1 MAAIIFGTEDLAAL
15 ASFYLSNDSHTKPI
29 AFCVDGKFIKESL
42 FDGLPVIPFEEIQTA
57 YPPMDHCFLAPL
69 QDNHLRMEKAK
80 EIKDKGY
87 SLISYVSTKA
97 TVFSSVGE
105 NCFILEDNTIQP
117 FVTIGNNV
125 IMWSG
130 NHIGHHSTIKDN
142 VFFSS
147 HVVLSGHCVVEQF
160 CWLGVNS
167 TIKDHVTLAEGT
179 FIAMSS
185 MVTKDTTPYTKY
197 MGVPAK
203 EYEKISTTANNGTS
217 AINLL

>member
-1 MAAIIFGTEDLAAL
+1 MEDLAAL
-15 ASFYLSNDSHTKPI
+15 ANFYLLNDSGTKPI
-29 AFCVDGKFIKESL
+29 AFCVDGKFIKENT
-42 FDGLPVIPFEEIQTA
+42 FEGLPVIPFEEIQTV
-57 YPPMDHCFLAPL
+57 YPSTDHCFLAPL
-69 QDNHLRMEKAK
+69 QDNNLRMIKSK

-87 SLISYVSTKA
+87 SLISYVSTKS

-117 FVTIGNNV
+117 FVTIGNNI

-167 TIKDHVTLAEGT
+167 TIKDHITLSEGT

-185 MVTKDTTPYTKY
+185 MVTKNTTSYTKY

-203 EYEKISTTANNGTS
+203 EYGKIQPYSCCKT
-217 AINLL
+217 

>member
-1 MAAIIFGTEDLAAL
+1 MDAIIFGTEDLAAL
-15 ASFYLSNDSHTKPI
+15 ANFYLLNDSGTKPI
-29 AFCVDGKFIKESL
+29 AFCVDGEFIKENT
-42 FDGLPVIPFEEIQTA
+42 FEGLPVIPFEEIETT
-57 YPPMDHCFLAPL
+57 YPPSSDHCFLAPL
-69 QDNHLRMEKAK
+69 QDNKLRMNKAR
-80 EIKDKGY
+80 EIKAKGY
-87 SLISYVSTKA
+87 SLISYVSSKA
-97 TVFSSVGE
+97 TVFSNVGE

-167 TIKDHVTLAEGT
+167 TIRDHVTLSEGT
-179 FIAMSS
+179 FVAMSS
-185 MVTKDTTPYTKY
+185 MVTKDTTSYTKY

-203 EYEKISTTANNGTS
+203 EYGKVSIA
-217 AINLL
+217 